1 MACGHSFPVIHG
13 IFHFFYQLALP
24 LVFLAAFPG
33 WVVKMIRRGGF
44 GTRLAER
51 VAWYG
56 GPADYEPCGAVHLH
70 AISVGECM
78 LALKLIRVWR
88 ELLPDQAFV
97 IAVGTATG
105 HAVAAEARIPGLRVT
120 YAPLDFSIM
129 VRRYLKRFEPERV
142 VLIEGEI
149 WPNLMRKCTGR
160 GVPVSLVNARM
171 SPRSARRLE
180 KAAWLARPYYS
191 LLSLVAL
198 QFDRDRWIWEK
209 LGVNPEKIA
218 MTGSLKF
225 DPGPDIPRRRPEFS
239 ALLDQFG
246 NRPVVL
252 AASTHAGEEAWLAKQ
267 IHKAIPEALPV
278 IVPRHAERRS
288 EVRAELERAGFSV
301 VMRSAPALPAGGK
314 EAFVIDTTGEL
325 RDWTAHADIV
335 IIGKSFMAH
344 GGQNPAEAILAD
356 KPLIFGPHMENFEP
370 LADDLVKAGGATRAS
385 DPDELIA
392 ALHALQDDAVRRT
405 QVDRARQQLANHAG
419 AAERIVKLVR
429 SSGDVG

>member
-1 MACGHSFPVIHG
+1 MV
-13 IFHFFYQLALP
+13 YQLGLP

-56 GPADYEPCGAVHLH
+56 VPADFEPCGAVHIH

-88 ELLPDQAFV
+88 EADPDQVFV

-105 HAVAAEARIPGLRVT
+105 HAVATGAGISGLRVT
-120 YAPLDFSIM
+120 YAPLDFSGM
-129 VRRYLKRFEPERV
+129 VTGYLKRFEPERI

-149 WPNLMRKCTGR
+149 WPNLMRKCAR
-160 GVPVSLVNARM
+160 QGVPVSLVNARM

-180 KAAWLARPYYS
+180 KAAWLVRPYYS

-198 QFDRDRWIWEK
+198 QFDRDRGIWET
-209 LGVNPEKIA
+209 LGVNPEKIV

-225 DPGPDIPRRRPEFS
+225 DPGSDLPRWRPEFS
-239 ALLDQFG
+239 ALLDEFG
-246 NRPVVL
+246 KRPVVL
-252 AASTHAGEEAWLAKQ
+252 AASTHAGEESWLAERILEAMPK
-267 IHKAIPEALPV
+267 ALPV

-288 EVRAELERAGFSV
+288 EVRAELERSGFSV
-301 VMRSAPALPAGGK
+301 VMRSAPAMPAGGK

-325 RDWTAHADIV
+325 RDWIAHADIV
-335 IIGKSFMAH
+335 IVGKSFMAH
-344 GGQNPAEAILAD
+344 GGQNPAEAVLAG

-370 LADDLVKAGGATRAS
+370 LAGDLVKAGGATRAS
-385 DPDELIA
+385 GADELIA
-392 ALHALQDDAVRRT
+392 ALRALRDDSVCQS
-405 QVDRARQQLANHAG
+405 QVDRAKKELANHSG
-419 AAERIVKLVR
+419 AAERIVDLVSR
-429 SSGDVG
+429 GRYSK